1 LFHTAKLLDLKERDS
16 RYPDIK
22 TSIKHEWNIERAEN
36 VHKNYFSAVIW
47 HIFGFDLETEQNLI
61 EIST

>member
-1 LFHTAKLLDLKERDS
+1 MERDS

-22 TSIKHEWNIERAEN
+22 TSINHEWNIERAEN

-47 HIFGFDLETEQNLI
+47 HIFGFELETEQNLI